1 MRRFIVLG
9 TTALALVSG
18 SIARAALPVVDFG
31 AIAQM
36 YQQLQSMAQQYAQL
50 QQTYRAIAHLPAN
63 VTNQIG
69 QQLNQFRNPLPS
81 SATTGNMLN
90 GSALNSLAQQY
101 LDRNHVYSSTGTDFL
116 STEMRRKAAGIA
128 SATALANQLL
138 AASQGRVSALQAI
151 EQQLTGAQDEKAVLD
166 ISARIQV
173 EHAAVQAAQVQ
184 AQSLALMAA
193 AEQRNDEQRQDET
206 RRQSIDNLITQARA
220 HGG

>member
-1 MRRFIVLG
+1 MRRFIILG

-18 SIARAALPVVDFG
+18 SVAQAALPVVDFG

-50 QQTYRAIAHLPAN
+50 QQTYRAIAHLPST

-69 QQLNQFRNPLPS
+69 QQLNTFRNPLPS
-81 SATTGNMLN
+81 GATSGNMLN
-90 GSALNSLAQQY
+90 GNMVNSLAQQY
-101 LDRNHVYSSTGTDFL
+101 LDRNHVYSSTGTDFQ

-128 SATALANQLL
+128 GATALASQLL

-151 EQQLTGAQDEKAVLD
+151 EEQLAGAQDEKAVLD

-184 AQSLALMAA
+184 AQSLALLAA
-193 AEQRNDEQRQDET
+193 TEQRNDQQRREET
-206 RRQSIDNLITQARA
+206 RRQSIDDLLQQVRA

>member
-1 MRRFIVLG
+1 MRRLIVLG

-18 SIARAALPVVDFG
+18 SIAQAALPVVDFG

-81 SATTGNMLN
+81 GATSGNMLN
-90 GSALNSLAQQY
+90 GNVVNSLAQQY
-101 LDRNHVYSSTGTDFL
+101 LDRNHVYSSTGTDFQ

-128 SATALANQLL
+128 GATALAVSCSRLHRAGL
-138 AASQGRVSALQAI
+138 APCRRSNSSSPVRRMKRRCSISRRASRLNMP
-151 EQQLTGAQDEKAVLD
+151 
-166 ISARIQV
+166 RCR
-173 EHAAVQAAQVQ
+173 
-184 AQSLALMAA
+184 
-193 AEQRNDEQRQDET
+193 QRRSKRNRW
-206 RRQSIDNLITQARA
+206 R
-220 HGG
+220 